1 MRHRPDLHQQQQPRQ
16 MNVEQIKPEARQQP
30 YVHESLLCAP
40 SNPEYDGEG
49 IDSIPLKGMKLM
61 STSSNEFGAALR
73 ALRQALGLSQLALA
87 HRLRSTQRHISFL
100 ETGRSRATSGFL
112 QRLCT
117 EMNLST
123 AQRAALFE
131 ASDLRNPY
139 PARGPHD
146 AEISQALDLDWSVL
160 RANAGAKAMFAGF
173 GIDLEGPRPSL
184 LTLLLSPAFR
194 GAIRNWE
201 DASLGLY
208 FRLQRVAE
216 HAPEIATA
224 FQAARADGLFDH
236 IPARL
241 TARGDAPVLLP
252 VEIAAP
258 GGPVL
263 RLTPFV
269 GQLAS
274 LQDAR
279 LDAVEIEFMIPLD
292 DRTDDWLRGLPG

>member
-1 MRHRPDLHQQQQPRQ
+1 
-16 MNVEQIKPEARQQP
+16 
-30 YVHESLLCAP
+30 
-40 SNPEYDGEG
+40 
-49 IDSIPLKGMKLM
+49 MKLM

-73 ALRQALGLSQLALA
+73 ALRQALGFSQLALA

-146 AEISQALDLDWSVL
+146 AEISQALDLIEHRVLRNWPFPAFALDRDWSVL

-292 DRTDDWLRGLPG
+292 DRTDDWLRGLPD

>member
-1 MRHRPDLHQQQQPRQ
+1 MTTL
-16 MNVEQIKPEARQQP
+16 N
-30 YVHESLLCAP
+30 
-40 SNPEYDGEG
+40 NG
-49 IDSIPLKGMKLM
+49 
-61 STSSNEFGAALR
+61 FGSALR
-73 ALRQALGLSQLALA
+73 ALRQTLGLSQMALA
-87 HRLRSTQRHISFL
+87 HRLHSTQRHISFL
-100 ETGRSRATSGFL
+100 ETGRSRATPAFL

-117 EMNLST
+117 ELNLSA
-123 AQRAALFE
+123 AQRGALFE

-139 PARGPHD
+139 PARGPDD
-146 AEISQALDLDWSVL
+146 AEIARALDLIEHRVLRNWPFPAFALDRDWTVL
-160 RANAGAKAMFAGF
+160 RANAGARAMFAGF
-173 GIDLEGPRPSL
+173 GIDLAEPRPSL
-184 LTLLLSPAFR
+184 LALLLSPAFHS
-194 GAIRNWE
+194 AIRNWQ

-216 HAPEIATA
+216 HVPEIAAA

-241 TARGDAPVLLP
+241 TAQGEAPVLLP
-252 VEIAAP
+252 IEIAPP

-274 LQDAR
+274 LQDAH

-292 DRTDDWLRGLPG
+292 DETENWLRRL

>member
-1 MRHRPDLHQQQQPRQ
+1 MKL
-16 MNVEQIKPEARQQP
+16 ISK
-30 YVHESLLCAP
+30 P
-40 SNPEYDGEG
+40 SN
-49 IDSIPLKGMKLM
+49 
-61 STSSNEFGAALR
+61 TFGPALR
-73 ALRQALGLSQLALA
+73 ALRQTLGLSQLALA
-87 HRLRSTQRHISFL
+87 HRLCSTQRHISFL
-100 ETGRSRATSGFL
+100 ETGRSRATAGFL

-117 EMNLST
+117 ELNLST
-123 AQRAALFE
+123 AQRGALFE
-131 ASDLRNPY
+131 ASELRNPY
-139 PARGPHD
+139 PARSAGD
-146 AEISQALDLDWSVL
+146 AEIGRALDLIEHRVLRNWPFPAFALDRDWSVL
-160 RANAGAKAMFAGF
+160 RANTGAKAMFAGF
-173 GIDLEGPRPSL
+173 GIDLAEPRPSL
-184 LTLLLSPAFR
+184 LALLLSPAFR

-216 HAPEIATA
+216 HAPEIAAA

-236 IPARL
+236 IPERL
-241 TARGDAPVLLP
+241 TAQGEAPVLLP
-252 VEIAAP
+252 VELAPP

-292 DRTDDWLRGLPG
+292 DGTDDWLRGLST